1 MLYGKCVWTVIEYL
15 DRFRPN
21 IDVPEQFLLATSEA
35 LQGLHP
41 QKQAFILDVLS
52 GCLEHHQMLTIVLDA
67 FYLREGR
74 FYLHADCNLFR
85 VICYLATFQLEELG
99 FQNFRD
105 IIKSQPLDKMCKFL
119 QFFFNPLNLCTWLR
133 DEWSL
138 IYTPEHVS
146 KHWIGGLLRWQ
157 PQVQELIS
165 HLQGL
170 LTQQSRSPRS
180 KAKLTKPREFKLTAP
195 RPRTIPMPELVPF
208 MAKTS
213 AVPKSTH
220 QPPREQQLLKV
231 TKRHNRRMAEEL
243 LLRANLEEPRCA
255 LPRSRKETP
264 VQDVRMELWQEPS
277 PRIQQTSRLTFYRP
291 DNVTVKLNT
300 AAILREGSLYQ
311 RQVEKELQRVD
322 KLVDGAGDFSE
333 FFKWQKAMK
342 AQDQEEWRAA
352 EECRRLRGKLS
363 REEALLAR
371 QHLVQE
377 NRRKAEQKK
386 EETAE
391 LMQQCTERRV
401 QEQEVLRERVEQVQE
416 VQKNIKVVQS
426 RLLNYRQQTVQKVVE
441 ESRELLQRRAEEARE
456 EQQQRREL
464 AVQLHALETKPVRRN
479 KLVDLTQTPGYG
491 LEGEMSLVELRERLA
506 LLKETQQ
513 RTEVARRDQIIQD
526 KRARSRDLQDALE
539 LIVLCRAAQGR
550 RAALRWEEEKARR
563 VAPLR
568 DERVREL
575 QLALREKAAERQR
588 LEAQLQV
595 PPAES
600 RAARPRRRA
609 QQEARHWL
617 QMERSLERGRQAQQA
632 TDSACG
638 SPRRREAA

>member
-1 MLYGKCVWTVIEYL
+1 MLYGKCVRTVMEYL

-21 IDVPEQFLLATSEA
+21 TDVPEQFLLAASAA

-41 QKQAFILDVLS
+41 QKQTFILDVLS

-74 FYLHADCNLFR
+74 FYLRADYNLFR

-99 FQNFRD
+99 FQSFRD

-146 KHWIGGLLRWQ
+146 EHWIGSLLRWQ
-157 PQVQELIS
+157 PQVQELIC

-170 LTQQSRSPRS
+170 LTQQSRSPRT
-180 KAKLTKPREFKLTAP
+180 KAKLTEPREFKLTAP
-195 RPRTIPMPELVPF
+195 RPRTIPMPELVPV

-213 AVPKSTH
+213 SVPKSTH

-243 LLRANLEEPRCA
+243 LLRANMEEPRCA
-255 LPRSRKETP
+255 LLRSREETP
-264 VQDVRMELWQEPS
+264 LQPNNM
-277 PRIQQTSRLTFYRP
+277 
-291 DNVTVKLNT
+291 TVKLNT

-333 FFKWQKAMK
+333 FLKWQKAMK
-342 AQDQEEWRAA
+342 AQDQEEWRVA

-377 NRRKAEQKK
+377 NRQKAEQKK

-391 LMQQCTERRV
+391 LMQQCAERRV

-416 VQKNIKVVQS
+416 IQKNIKVVQS
-426 RLLNYRQQTVQKVVE
+426 RLLNDRQQTVQKVVE

-456 EQQQRREL
+456 EHRQRREL
-464 AVQLHALETKPVRRN
+464 TAQLHALETQPGRRN
-479 KLVDLTQTPGYG
+479 KLVDLTQTPGHG

-513 RTEVARRDQIIQD
+513 RAEAARRDEIIQD

-539 LIVLCRAAQGR
+539 LIALCRAAQGR
-550 RAALRWEEEKARR
+550 VAALRWEEQKARR
-563 VAPLR
+563 PTPLQ

-575 QLALREKAAERQR
+575 QRALREKAAERLR

-595 PPAES
+595 PPANS

-617 QMERSLERGRQAQQA
+617 QMERSRKRGLQARQA

-638 SPRRREAA
+638 SPRRQEAA